1 MTRCCRSVCSPRF
14 ALVALVCSWLSC
26 SAPLPAAESS
36 VCIDRATWDRLG
48 EIFALQQAASPAVS
62 SSLTS
67 CETEATT
74 LRATLTAQSL
84 DLMRATEAAAKWKQD
99 WIAARKQTAAAL
111 RQLNESRA
119 LSEQASAELTS
130 TRASLTR
137 AQRSIAAHQSGQLWR
152 DLGNVALG
160 VAIGAGAVAA
170 VWLLL

>member
-1 MTRCCRSVCSPRF
+1 MTRCCRSACSPRF

-26 SAPLPAAESS
+26 SAPLPGAESS
-36 VCIDRATWDRLG
+36 VCIDRETWDRLG

-74 LRATLTAQSL
+74 LRQTLTAQSL
-84 DLMRATEAAAKWKQD
+84 DLMTATEAAARWKQD

-111 RQLNESRA
+111 QRLTESRQ

-130 TRASLTR
+130 TRASL
-137 AQRSIAAHQSGQLWR
+137 AKAESSIAAHQSGQFLR

-160 VAIGAGAVAA
+160 IVIGAGAVAA